1 VTVAAP
7 PKSAA
12 APFGSAPPRD
22 TWSSAPP
29 RDTWSSAPPT
39 SPLSDPSTH
48 RAIPN
53 SRRAFG
59 PDMWMLWAGM
69 AATVAG
75 VLAFLAVKEPWAHL
89 TITQPA
95 TDTIDAVVV
104 EVTVRGHAAFVGT
117 VGTVLA
123 VMLTAS
129 SLMWFFYGFQRG
141 WSMPGI
147 INPVLSILVT
157 VAGLGVALLSSMVWF
172 VWQDAMIARAE
183 NVGFTTREMT
193 QLLDQQPI
201 PIVVIERLP
210 GLISFGGMMALGLF
224 ASCLGWWAYR
234 RRS

>member
-1 VTVAAP
+1 
-7 PKSAA
+7 
-12 APFGSAPPRD
+12 
-22 TWSSAPP
+22 
-29 RDTWSSAPPT
+29 
-39 SPLSDPSTH
+39 
-48 RAIPN
+48 
-53 SRRAFG
+53 
-59 PDMWMLWAGM
+59 MWMLWAGM

-75 VLAFLAVKEPWAHL
+75 ILAFLAVKEPWAHL

-117 VGTVLA
+117 VGTVLS
-123 VMLTAS
+123 VMLAAS
-129 SLMWFFYGFQRG
+129 GLMWFFYGFQRG

-147 INPVLSILVT
+147 LNPALSILVT

>member
-7 PKSAA
+7 PKTAA
-12 APFGSAPPRD
+12 APFGSASPRD
-22 TWSSAPP
+22 AWL
-29 RDTWSSAPPT
+29 SAPPT

-147 INPVLSILVT
+147 LNPVLSILVT

-210 GLISFGGMMALGLF
+210 GLISFGAMMALGLF